1 MSHHSNHKLSLLAAA
16 VLGACFSSGHAA
28 SILVDSALD
37 DGTDCTLRDAITSVN
52 DGAFATGCSSSNA
65 DALGTNDTI
74 TFDAAL
80 NNATIALTSGELFI
94 EDPVSIDAS
103 SLSSLVIA
111 ATAGSRVVQIALGE
125 TENVSIANLTLNGGS
140 LNFSGGGIL
149 FNGQGNL
156 MLSDMTIAGN
166 TATFGAGIYSSST
179 GSLAVSNSV
188 ISGNHS
194 SGAGGAGI
202 NVVNAASVTIEDS
215 VISNNTATFDGG
227 GITSS
232 VPSLS
237 ITNTTI
243 ANNTAGRS
251 GGGMN
256 LSGGLLLTG
265 STFHNNST
273 GGVGGAIGSLNNAQS
288 PVLNNSTISGNQSSN
303 GAGAVHMANSTHV
316 TLVNSTLADN
326 VSLSTPFTN
335 NADLYLYNSILT
347 EADNVVNCGN
357 YASITATEDSIVHGA
372 TCGSTARTVLTGLL
386 PLADNGGLTLTHA
399 LDIDS
404 NAIDTGTSL
413 ECPET
418 DQRGEKRDNNC
429 DVGAYEYVADG
440 DFFVIPLSGNRAVV
454 LPSG

>member
-1 MSHHSNHKLSLLAAA
+1 MSRHSNHKLSLLAAA
-16 VLGACFSSGHAA
+16 VLSACFSSGHAA
-28 SILVDSALD
+28 TIVVDSALD

-52 DGAFATGCSSSNA
+52 DGAFVTGCSSSNA
-65 DALGTNDTI
+65 DALGTNDAI

-111 ATAGSRVVQIALGE
+111 AAPGSRVVQIALGE
-125 TENVSIANLTLNGGS
+125 TENVSIANLTLIGGS

-156 MLSDMTIAGN
+156 MLSEMTISGN
-166 TATFGAGIYSSST
+166 TATFGAGLYSSST

-188 ISGNHS
+188 ISGNRS
-194 SGAGGAGI
+194 YGAGGAGI
-202 NVVNAASVTIEDS
+202 NVANAASVTIEDS

-232 VPSLS
+232 VHSLS

-256 LSGGLLLTG
+256 LAGGLLLTG
-265 STFHNNST
+265 STFHSNST

-303 GAGAVHMANSTHV
+303 GAGAVHMANSTTI
-316 TLVNSTLADN
+316 TLVNSTVADN
-326 VSLSTPFTN
+326 VSSSSSFTN
-335 NADLYLYNSILT
+335 NAKMYLYNTILT
-347 EADNVVNCGN
+347 VADGVLDCN
-357 YASITATEDSIVHGA
+357 YYGGITASDDSIIGGA
-372 TCGSTARTVLTGLL
+372 HCGSNARTVLTGLL

-404 NAIDTGTSL
+404 NAIDTGTSVG
-413 ECPET
+413 CPET
-418 DQRGEKRDNNC
+418 DQRGEKRDENC

-440 DFFVIPLSGNRAVV
+440 DFFVIPLPGNRAVV
-454 LPSG
+454 LPGG